1 MSEFLERRRN
11 LWQKVQPQG
20 VEAFLLV
27 NVEGS
32 DQPNLRYLTGFT
44 GTFGV
49 LILAGGDA
57 LFLTDPRYTEQA
69 QAQVDLPVEEVRGRW
84 LPQVVERLRALGA
97 KRVGLGSTRLSL
109 HLFEEL
115 RKAGEG
121 LEFVPLG
128 APVEELRRIKTE
140 TEIQKIKE
148 AVELTEAG
156 LHWILPRIR
165 PGMSERE
172 VALELEFWYRKEGAD
187 GVAFDLIIAA
197 GPRSSR
203 PHHRAG
209 PEKLQAG
216 DLVLF
221 DVGVRMDGYCA
232 DLTRVVA
239 LGRPGSKAQETYR
252 LVLEANRAGIA
263 AIRAGVSGKDV
274 DAQARR
280 VIEEAGLGELFG
292 HGLGHGVGLE
302 VHEGPRLSATSEDTL
317 AAGMVV
323 TVEPGVYFPGEFG
336 VRIED
341 LVVVAADGA
350 RVLSAFPKDE
360 LLVLSG
366 R

>member
-1 MSEFLERRRN
+1 MGEYQKRRQV
-11 LWQKVQPQG
+11 LWEKVKARG

-32 DQPNLRYLTGFT
+32 EQPNLRYLTGFT

-49 LILAGGDA
+49 LIVGEEEA
-57 LFLTDPRYTEQA
+57 FLTDPRYTEQA
-69 QAQVDLPVEEVRGRW
+69 QTQVDLPVAEVRGRW
-84 LPQVVERLRALGA
+84 LPQVVERLKAMGV
-97 KRVGLGSTRLSL
+97 KRVGIGSLRTSL

-128 APVEELRRIKTE
+128 APVEELRRVKTRE
-140 TEIQKIKE
+140 ELEKIEE
-148 AVELTEAG
+148 AVRLTEAG
-156 LHWILPRIR
+156 LSWILERLR

-187 GVAFDLIIAA
+187 DVAFDLIVAG

-203 PHHRAG
+203 PHHRASA
-209 PEKLQAG
+209 EKIKKG
-216 DLVLF
+216 EVVLL
-221 DVGVRMDGYCA
+221 DVGVRLDGYCA
-232 DLTRVVA
+232 DITRVVSV
-239 LGRPGSKAQETYR
+239 GEPSSRVREIHE
-252 LVLEANRAGIA
+252 LVLAANRAGIEA
-263 AIRAGVSGKDV
+263 LRAGASGKDV
-274 DAQARR
+274 DATARAI
-280 VIEEAGLGELFG
+280 IEEAGLGELFG

-302 VHEGPRLSATSEDTL
+302 VHEGPRLSPTSEDILLSGT
-317 AAGMVV
+317 VV

-341 LVVVAADGA
+341 LVAVEEKGA
-350 RVLSAFPKDE
+350 RVLSSFPKE
-360 LLVLSG
+360 LLVVG